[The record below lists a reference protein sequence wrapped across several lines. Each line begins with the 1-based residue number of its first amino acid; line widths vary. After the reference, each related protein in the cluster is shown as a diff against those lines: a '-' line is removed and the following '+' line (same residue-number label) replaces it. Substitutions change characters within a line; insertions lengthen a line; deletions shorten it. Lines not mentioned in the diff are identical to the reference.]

1 MKLKS
6 ILLISTICAGNVAIA
21 NHPLV
26 NKLKSTIIENINFF
40 KQTNRSNEDV
50 CRFVT
55 TQQTLKELIHELS
68 LTRINRK
75 ELTLLVATQTYLQD
89 ITLLIRQI
97 EDILLL
103 NRNLKYINNYEFDI
117 DAHAVKPWI
126 KENRKK
132 IFSHINAFDLLITQW
147 STLAL

>member
-1 MKLKS
+1 MRS
-6 ILLISTICAGNVAIA
+6 NVTVA

-26 NKLKSTIIENINFF
+26 DKLKCTIIENINFF
-40 KQTNRSNEDV
+40 KQTNNSHEDV

-55 TQQTLKELIHELS
+55 TQQTLKELIRELS

-89 ITLLIRQI
+89 IALLIRQI
-97 EDILLL
+97 EDILLI
-103 NRNLKYINNYEFDI
+103 NRNLKYINNHEFDI
-117 DAHAVKPWI
+117 DAHVVNPWI

-132 IFSHINAFDLLITQW
+132 DFFTY
-147 STLAL
+147 